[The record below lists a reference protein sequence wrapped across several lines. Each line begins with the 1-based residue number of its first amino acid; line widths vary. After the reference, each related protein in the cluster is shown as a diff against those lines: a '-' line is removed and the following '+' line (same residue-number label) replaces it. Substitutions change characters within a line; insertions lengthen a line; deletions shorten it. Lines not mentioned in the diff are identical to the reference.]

1 MVVSNYGGVA
11 SVVCVVGQP
20 YQSDG
25 SVVRCSHAGCNIPRS
40 LEVTSEAGLRQS
52 KLTTSCLP
60 HMSSR
65 GQAFILQRSQMI
77 GFMHAMIDQGIDDLV
92 NRNLRS
98 HVLPADMTRLR
109 GRGYQIYLAF
119 LRLLLIRQMH
129 ARRLIMADIA
139 GVVQGSELPP
149 ASAAYARL

>member
-1 MVVSNYGGVA
+1 MEVLCDAHMQVTLSL
-11 SVVCVVGQP
+11 
-20 YQSDG
+20 
-25 SVVRCSHAGCNIPRS
+25 PRS

-119 LRLLLIRQMH
+119 LRLTLIRQMH
-129 ARRLIMADIA
+129 ARRLSMADIT
-139 GVVQGSELPP
+139 GVVQGSEPDP